1 MKAAPIQSR
10 FLSRLRYDA
19 VSSNAFIFDPCRHN
33 IMKNIVTSILIGVAL
48 YFLYPIISHFIS
60 NHHLLVLAITG
71 GLISYL
77 VILIMDR
84 I

>member
-1 MKAAPIQSR
+1 MPIFTR
-10 FLSRLRYDA
+10 IHTAYLRSLAD
-19 VSSNAFIFDPCRHN
+19 NN

-71 GLISYL
+71 GLLSYL
-77 VILIMDR
+77 VISIMDR

>member
-1 MKAAPIQSR
+1 
-10 FLSRLRYDA
+10 
-19 VSSNAFIFDPCRHN
+19 
-33 IMKNIVTSILIGVAL
+33 MKNIVTSILIGVAL